1 VKRYWFWRDE
11 LWWSCCSLY
20 GLNRWFIKPHT
31 HNLFLRGQFN
41 DLLLIPCA
49 LPLILQIQQWVR
61 LRKQNTAPE
70 FGEIFFHLAIWSV
83 LFEVIGPHIMKT
95 IGDPLDVVAYV
106 VGGILAGLWW
116 QREKWMRHAT

>member
-1 VKRYWFWRDE
+1 
-11 LWWSCCSLY
+11 
-20 GLNRWFIKPHT
+20 RWCVRPHT
-31 HNLFLRGQFN
+31 HNLFLRGQFD

-61 LRKQNTAPE
+61 LRKQETVPE
-70 FGEIFFHLAIWSV
+70 WGEIFFHLLVWSI

-95 IGDPLDVVAYV
+95 TGDPLDVAAYV

-116 QREKWMRHAT
+116 QRETIKKRLRVAT